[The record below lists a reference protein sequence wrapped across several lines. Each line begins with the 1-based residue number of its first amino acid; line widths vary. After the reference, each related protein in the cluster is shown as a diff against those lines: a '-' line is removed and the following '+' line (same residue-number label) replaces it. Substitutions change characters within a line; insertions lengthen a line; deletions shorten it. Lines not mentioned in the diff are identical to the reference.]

1 MKKIYYIDF
10 LETENNFFNV
20 IYYRLE
26 KHNNKIRLSKLERAF
41 FSPFKADFLKY
52 NFDVS
57 IERIIKIKEFSTEE
71 KAKKYIIKKHEYLK
85 NKYFIKNDL
94 SKFTNLNYI
103 FSYEYMKDKAATH
116 IFKLLSYGVKYIN
129 YDFSQYQLNIMK
141 EINKQLKDIYKYK
154 ICIKTEETE
163 NGQIKSTYTII

>member
-1 MKKIYYIDF
+1 
-10 LETENNFFNV
+10 
-20 IYYRLE
+20 
-26 KHNNKIRLSKLERAF
+26 
-41 FSPFKADFLKY
+41 
-52 NFDVS
+52 
-57 IERIIKIKEFSTEE
+57 
-71 KAKKYIIKKHEYLK
+71 
-85 NKYFIKNDL
+85 IKNDL

-116 IFKLLSYGVKYIN
+116 ILKLLSYGVKYIN